1 MRGEQ
6 EVEQAIELYS
16 DMIRRICLLHLNN
29 HEDTEDVLQ
38 EVFLKYVLHSVGFES
53 KEHEKAWLIRVTLN
67 ACKDLKRKLFR
78 HSTVPLEVLSE
89 EAASVVPEQMEILE
103 TVLSLPAKYK
113 DVVYLHFYEGYTAPE
128 IGKILGKNVN
138 TVYTCLTRS
147 KNLLRKALGGD
158 GYDRTDQTGI

>member
-67 ACKDLKRKLFR
+67 ACKDLKRRLFR
-78 HSTVPLEVLSE
+78 HSTVPLDVLSE
-89 EAASVVPEQMEILE
+89 EAASVMPEQMEILE
-103 TVLSLPAKYK
+103 VVLSLPAKYK
-113 DVVYLHFYEGYTAPE
+113 DVIYLHYYEGYTARE
-128 IGKILGKNVN
+128 IGTMLHKKEN
-138 TVYTCLTRS
+138 TVYS
-147 KNLLRKALGGD
+147 LLSRGRELLKQKLGGGRD
-158 GYDRTDQTGI
+158 A

>member
-1 MRGEQ
+1 MRSEQ

-67 ACKDLKRKLFR
+67 ACKDLKRRLFR
-78 HSTVPLEVLSE
+78 HSTVPLDVLSE
-89 EAASVVPEQMEILE
+89 EAASVMPEQMEILE
-103 TVLSLPAKYK
+103 VVLSLPAKYK
-113 DVVYLHFYEGYTAPE
+113 DVIYLHYYEGYTARE
-128 IGKILGKNVN
+128 IGTMLHKKEN
-138 TVYTCLTRS
+138 TVYS
-147 KNLLRKALGGD
+147 LLSRGRELLKQKLGGGRD
-158 GYDRTDQTGI
+158 A

>member
-6 EVEQAIELYS
+6 EVEQAIESYA

-38 EVFLKYVLHSVGFES
+38 EVFLKYVLHSMEFES

-78 HSTVPLEVLSE
+78 HNTVPLEVLSE
-89 EAASVVPEQMEILE
+89 EAASVMPEQMGILE
-103 TVLSLPAKYK
+103 VVLSLPEKYK
-113 DVVYLHFYEGYTAPE
+113 DVIYLHYYEGYTARE
-128 IGKILGKNVN
+128 IGMMLHKKEN
-138 TVYTCLTRS
+138 TIYS
-147 KNLLRKALGGD
+147 LLSRGRELLKQKLGG
-158 GYDRTDQTGI
+158 GRNV

>member
-103 TVLSLPAKYK
+103 IVLSLPAKYK
-113 DVVYLHFYEGYTAPE
+113 DAIYLHYYEGYTAKE
-128 IGKILGKNVN
+128 IGTMLHKKEN
-138 TVYTCLTRS
+138 TVYS
-147 KNLLRKALGGD
+147 LLSRGRELLKQKLGGGRD
-158 GYDRTDQTGI
+158 V

>member
-1 MRGEQ
+1 MRSEQ

-78 HSTVPLEVLSE
+78 HSTVSLEVLSE

-103 TVLSLPAKYK
+103 TLLSLPAKYK
-113 DVVYLHFYEGYTAPE
+113 DVIYLHYYEGYTAKE
-128 IGKILGKNVN
+128 IGTMLHKKEN
-138 TVYTCLTRS
+138 TVYS
-147 KNLLRKALGGD
+147 LLSRGRELLKQKLGGGRD
-158 GYDRTDQTGI
+158 V

>member
-78 HSTVPLEVLSE
+78 HSTVSLEVLSE

-113 DVVYLHFYEGYTAPE
+113 DVIYLHYYEGYTAKE
-128 IGKILGKNVN
+128 IGTMLHKKEN
-138 TVYTCLTRS
+138 TVYS
-147 KNLLRKALGGD
+147 LLSRGMELLKQKLGGGRD
-158 GYDRTDQTGI
+158 V